1 MTLDLFLNVGYV
13 IFVIYVIAVA
23 VFIISENRTPQS
35 TFAWLLV
42 LVAFPLVGLLLYI
55 FLGRGSHT
63 FSQETKLAQTE
74 MSSEILRDVGE
85 MVKRRQEYIDRIKK
99 EKPASYHKKLLN
111 LVNQNSTSALTGYN
125 DIEILQ
131 DATMK
136 YPRLLEDIKA
146 AQSNVHLNYYIWTED
161 KFTLQIKEALIER
174 AKAGIEVRCLY
185 DESGGMMSKQYLQDL
200 KDAGVEI
207 YPYLA
212 FRSLGKLHTVNYRSH
227 RKIAI
232 IDGKIGYVGGLNLD
246 VEQIEPPA
254 FDRWRD
260 THLRMVGE
268 AAWALQASFVI
279 SWLNTTGQKV
289 SGKKYFPT
297 VETTNFM
304 PVQFIQS
311 GPDSQWKAIRQLY
324 FLMIMSAE
332 EKLYM
337 QSPFFIPDESILEA
351 LKATALAGV
360 DVQLMFTPRGS
371 TYQIPYRAAH
381 TYFKDVVEAG
391 AKVYLYEAGYFHPK
405 TLNVDNAVI
414 SIGTAN
420 MDIRSFSLNYEAC
433 AVVYDEDKAKELE
446 AQFFEDLKH
455 CQQWTLAEY
464 NSYSATHRFVDSV
477 YRLTSPIL

>member
-1 MTLDLFLNVGYV
+1 MTLDLVINVGYV
-13 IFVIYVIAVA
+13 LFVIYAIGVA
-23 VFIISENRTPQS
+23 IFIISENRTPQS
-35 TFAWLLV
+35 TCAWLLV
-42 LVAFPLVGLLLYI
+42 LIAFPLAGLLVYI
-55 FLGRGSHT
+55 FLGRGSHA
-63 FSQETKLAQTE
+63 FSDETKLAHQE
-74 MSSEILRDVGE
+74 MGSDFLRDAGE
-85 MVKRRQEYIDRIKK
+85 MVNRRQEYIDRIAA
-99 EKPASYHKKLLN
+99 EKPASYRHKLLN
-111 LVNQNSTSALTGYN
+111 LVSRNASSQLTGYN

-136 YPRLLEDIKA
+136 YPRLLEDIRA
-146 AQSNVHLNYYIWTED
+146 AQSTVHLNYYIWTED

-185 DESGGMMSKQYLQDL
+185 DQSGGMMSKQYLQDL
-200 KDAGVEI
+200 KDSGVEI
-207 YPYLA
+207 HPYLA
-212 FRSLGKLHTVNYRSH
+212 FKSLGKLHTVNYRSH

-268 AAWALQASFVI
+268 AAWALQGSFIV
-279 SWLNTTGQKV
+279 SWFNTTDQKIT
-289 SGKKYFPT
+289 GKKYFPT
-297 VETTNFM
+297 VETRNFM
-304 PVQFIQS
+304 PVQLTQS

-332 EKLYM
+332 KKLYM

-351 LKATALAGV
+351 LKAAALAGV

-381 TYFKDVVEAG
+381 TYFKEVAEAG
-391 AKVYLYEAGYFHPK
+391 AK
-405 TLNVDNAVI
+405 DNAVI

-446 AQFFEDLKH
+446 AQFMEDIKH
-455 CQQWTLAEY
+455 CKQWTVEEY

-477 YRLTSPIL
+477 YRLTSPVL